1 MRFHD
6 CMYLLSGINTEDDS
20 MFATINGKQILV
32 VDKED
37 YLLVV
42 EKISKDNNLSK
53 KVITIKSTKDV
64 YLFIDDI
71 SNNRYSSHTDLDL
84 HMSNSSL
91 CDMI

>member
-1 MRFHD
+1 MH
-6 CMYLLSGINTEDDS
+6 LLSGVNTEDDS
-20 MFATINGKQILV
+20 TFATINGKQILV

-64 YLFIDDI
+64 YQFIDDL

-84 HMSNSSL
+84 HMSNSYL